1 MAKKITTI
9 SLLVIGIMLILFYVI
24 SSTYSVIINVL
35 EKDGQTEILND
46 ISIRDLLIDE
56 NGMYNGTYYDV
67 IDELD
72 ITEEE
77 AEMLMNSLPLNRV
90 LDEIV
95 ESIVD
100 YNFHNQAKLSNNEL
114 YNLIV
119 NGINDDTNIDEN
131 LRLKLIAKT
140 KEYINDISDYMYD
153 IKTVNQGEKAWYILL
168 LG

>member
-1 MAKKITTI
+1 MTKKITTI
-9 SLLVIGIMLILFYVI
+9 SLLVIGIILISFYVI

-35 EKDGQTEILND
+35 DKDGQTEILND

-56 NGMYNGTYYDV
+56 NGMYNSTYYDV
-67 IDELD
+67 TRELD

-77 AEMLMNSLPLNRV
+77 AEMLMDSIPLNMV

-95 ESIVD
+95 VSIVD
-100 YNFHNQAKLSNNEL
+100 YNFHNKDKLSNNEL

-119 NGINDDTNIDEN
+119 DGINEDSNINNN

-140 KEYINDISDYMYD
+140 NKYINDISDYMYD

>member
-1 MAKKITTI
+1 MTKKITTI
-9 SLLVIGIMLILFYVI
+9 SLLVIGIILISFYVI

-35 EKDGQTEILND
+35 DKDGQTEILND
-46 ISIRDLLIDE
+46 ITIRDLLIDE
-56 NGMYNGTYYDV
+56 NGMYNSTYFDV
-67 IDELD
+67 INELD
-72 ITEEE
+72 ITEGE
-77 AEMLMNSLPLNRV
+77 AEMLMDSIPLNRV

-95 ESIVD
+95 ASIVD
-100 YNFHNQAKLSNNEL
+100 YNFHNKSKLSNDEL

-119 NGINDDTNIDEN
+119 DGINEDSNITNN

>member
-1 MAKKITTI
+1 MTKKITTI
-9 SLLVIGIMLILFYVI
+9 SLLVIGIILISFYVI

-35 EKDGQTEILND
+35 DKDGQTEILND

-56 NGMYNGTYYDV
+56 NGMYNSTYYDV
-67 IDELD
+67 INELD

-77 AEMLMNSLPLNRV
+77 AEMLMDSIPLNRV

-95 ESIVD
+95 ANIVD
-100 YNFHNQAKLSNNEL
+100 YNFHDKDKLSNDEL

-119 NGINDDTNIDEN
+119 DGINEDSNINNN

-140 KEYINDISDYMYD
+140 NKYINDISDYMYD
-153 IKTVNQGEKAWYILL
+153 IKTVNQGEKA
-168 LG
+168 

>member
-9 SLLVIGIMLILFYVI
+9 SLLVIGIILVSFYVI

-35 EKDGQTEILND
+35 DKDGQTEILND
-46 ISIRDLLIDE
+46 ITIRDLLIDE
-56 NGMYNGTYYDV
+56 NGMYNSTYYDV
-67 IDELD
+67 IGELD

-77 AEMLMNSLPLNRV
+77 AEMLMDSVSLNRV
-90 LDEIV
+90 LDEV
-95 ESIVD
+95 VVSIVD
-100 YNFHNQAKLSNNEL
+100 YNFHNKEKLSNNEL

-119 NGINDDTNIDEN
+119 DGINEDSSINNN

-140 KEYINDISDYMYD
+140 KKYINDISDFMYD
-153 IKTVNQGEKAWYILL
+153 IKTVNQGERAWYILL

>member
-1 MAKKITTI
+1 MTKKITTI
-9 SLLVIGIMLILFYVI
+9 SLLVIGIILISFYVI

-35 EKDGQTEILND
+35 DKDGQTEILND

-56 NGMYNGTYYDV
+56 NGMYNSTYYDV
-67 IDELD
+67 INELD

-77 AEMLMNSLPLNRV
+77 AEMLMDSIPLNRV

-95 ESIVD
+95 ANIVD
-100 YNFHNQAKLSNNEL
+100 YNFHDKDKLSNDEL

-119 NGINDDTNIDEN
+119 DGINEDSNINNN

-153 IKTVNQGEKAWYILL
+153 IKTVNQGEMA
-168 LG
+168 

>member
-77 AEMLMNSLPLNRV
+77 AEMLMNSLSLNRV

-153 IKTVNQGEKAWYILL
+153 IKTVNQGEKA
-168 LG
+168 

>member
-1 MAKKITTI
+1 MTKKITTI
-9 SLLVIGIMLILFYVI
+9 SLLVIGIILISFYVI

-35 EKDGQTEILND
+35 DKEGQTEILND

-56 NGMYNGTYYDV
+56 NGMYNSTYYDV
-67 IDELD
+67 TRELD

-77 AEMLMNSLPLNRV
+77 AEMLMDSIPLNMV

-95 ESIVD
+95 VSIVD
-100 YNFHNQAKLSNNEL
+100 YNFHNKDKLSNNEL

-119 NGINDDTNIDEN
+119 DGINEDSNINNN

-140 KEYINDISDYMYD
+140 NKYINDISDYMYD
-153 IKTVNQGEKAWYILL
+153 IKTVNQGEKA
-168 LG
+168 

>member
-1 MAKKITTI
+1 MTKKITTI
-9 SLLVIGIMLILFYVI
+9 SLLVIGIILISFYVI

-35 EKDGQTEILND
+35 DKDGQTEILND

-56 NGMYNGTYYDV
+56 NGMYNSTYYDV
-67 IDELD
+67 INELD

-77 AEMLMNSLPLNRV
+77 AEMLMDSIPLNRA

-95 ESIVD
+95 ASIVD
-100 YNFHNQAKLSNNEL
+100 YNFHNKSKLSNDEL

-119 NGINDDTNIDEN
+119 DGINEDSNITNN

>member
-153 IKTVNQGEKAWYILL
+153 IKTVNQGEKA
-168 LG
+168 

>member
-1 MAKKITTI
+1 MTKKITTI
-9 SLLVIGIMLILFYVI
+9 SLLVIGIILISFYVI

-35 EKDGQTEILND
+35 DKEGQTEILND

-56 NGMYNGTYYDV
+56 NGMYNSTYYDV
-67 IDELD
+67 TRELD

-77 AEMLMNSLPLNRV
+77 AEMLMDSIPLNMV

-95 ESIVD
+95 VSIVD
-100 YNFHNQAKLSNNEL
+100 YNFHNKDKLSNNEL

-119 NGINDDTNIDEN
+119 DGINEDSNINNN

-140 KEYINDISDYMYD
+140 NKYINDISDYMYD

>member
-77 AEMLMNSLPLNRV
+77 AEMLMNSLSLNRV

>member
-9 SLLVIGIMLILFYVI
+9 SLLVIGIILVSFYVI

-35 EKDGQTEILND
+35 DKDGQTEILND
-46 ISIRDLLIDE
+46 ITIRDLLIDE
-56 NGMYNGTYYDV
+56 NGMYNSTYYDV
-67 IDELD
+67 IGELD

-77 AEMLMNSLPLNRV
+77 AEMLMDSVSLNRV
-90 LDEIV
+90 LDEV
-95 ESIVD
+95 VVSIVD
-100 YNFHNQAKLSNNEL
+100 YNFHNKEKLSNNEL

-119 NGINDDTNIDEN
+119 DGINEDISINNN

-140 KEYINDISDYMYD
+140 KKYINDISDFMYD
-153 IKTVNQGEKAWYILL
+153 IKTVNQGERAWYILL

>member
-1 MAKKITTI
+1 MTKKITTI
-9 SLLVIGIMLILFYVI
+9 SLLVIGIILISFYVI

-35 EKDGQTEILND
+35 DKDGQTEILND

-56 NGMYNGTYYDV
+56 NGMYNSTYFDV
-67 IDELD
+67 INELD

-77 AEMLMNSLPLNRV
+77 AEMLMDSIPLNRV

-95 ESIVD
+95 ASIVD
-100 YNFHNQAKLSNNEL
+100 YNFHNKSKLSNDEL

-119 NGINDDTNIDEN
+119 DGINEDSNINNN

-140 KEYINDISDYMYD
+140 NKYINDISDYMYD
-153 IKTVNQGEKAWYILL
+153 IKTVNQGEMA
-168 LG
+168 

>member
-1 MAKKITTI
+1 MTKKITTI
-9 SLLVIGIMLILFYVI
+9 SLLVIGIILISFYVI

-35 EKDGQTEILND
+35 DKDGQTEILND

-56 NGMYNGTYYDV
+56 NGMYNSTYYDV
-67 IDELD
+67 TRELD

-77 AEMLMNSLPLNRV
+77 AEMLMDSIPLNMV

-95 ESIVD
+95 VSIVD
-100 YNFHNQAKLSNNEL
+100 YNFHNKDKLSNNEL

-119 NGINDDTNIDEN
+119 DGINEDSNINNN

-140 KEYINDISDYMYD
+140 NKYINDISDYMYD
-153 IKTVNQGEKAWYILL
+153 IKTVNQGEKA
-168 LG
+168 

>member
-1 MAKKITTI
+1 MTKKITTI
-9 SLLVIGIMLILFYVI
+9 SLLVIGIILISFYVI

-35 EKDGQTEILND
+35 DKDGQTEILND

-56 NGMYNGTYYDV
+56 NGMYNSTYYDV
-67 IDELD
+67 INELD

-77 AEMLMNSLPLNRV
+77 AEMLMDSIPLNRV

-95 ESIVD
+95 ASIVD
-100 YNFHNQAKLSNNEL
+100 YNFHNKSKLSNDEL
-114 YNLIV
+114 YNLILD
-119 NGINDDTNIDEN
+119 GINEDSNINNN

-140 KEYINDISDYMYD
+140 NEYINDISDYMYD
-153 IKTVNQGEKAWYILL
+153 IKTVNQGEMAWYILL